1 MLVHDTL
8 TLIAV
13 VGMAAG
19 SLALLTALCVAVG
32 VAWDAWRGR

>member
-1 MLVHDTL
+1 
-8 TLIAV
+8 
-13 VGMAAG
+13 MAAG

>member
-1 MLVHDTL
+1 
-8 TLIAV
+8 V
-13 VGMAAG
+13 VGVAAG